1 MNMKSTAVRKFLAF
15 THSWNHE
22 IHKHI
27 ENKIV
32 NSFAE
37 TFPDGVESPAEQ
49 DRIIKGMRDFY
60 YQRMMTTAT
69 LLLAF
74 SSLVVSLVALVV
86 SIISIFR

>member
-1 MNMKSTAVRKFLAF
+1 MNIKSSAVRKFLAF

-27 ENKIV
+27 ENKVV
-32 NSFAE
+32 NSFSD
-37 TFPDGVESPAEQ
+37 TFPNGIEDSEERN
-49 DRIIKGMRDFY
+49 RIIKGMREFY

-74 SSLVVSLVALVV
+74 SSLAVSLVALIV
-86 SIISIFR
+86 SVISIFR